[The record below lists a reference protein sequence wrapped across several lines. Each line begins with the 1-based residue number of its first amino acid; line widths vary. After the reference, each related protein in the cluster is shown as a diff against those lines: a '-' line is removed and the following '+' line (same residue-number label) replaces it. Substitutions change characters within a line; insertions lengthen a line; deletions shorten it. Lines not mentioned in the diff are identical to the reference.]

1 MTLTLGMRDRERST
15 VTAPVTRL
23 PRPLIKLLIA
33 VKRAG
38 LRVIRAGLVRY
49 VRAAPPPGDGAA
61 QDPVKV
67 YIFLVSAWGMGGT
80 IRAAIN
86 LAGYLADRYE
96 VEIVSTYRRSD
107 EPYFAFDPRVKLVA
121 LDDQRAG
128 AVPRLQRPLR
138 AVLRRFSSAI
148 YHPADIRK
156 HNHNLWTDLQLVRH
170 MRRAEGIAIA
180 SRPGHIIQL
189 ADLAL
194 PGVITVGLEQM
205 NLHSHAKNLRRA
217 MIRRYREL
225 DALAV
230 LTDQDREAY
239 ERALNGSAPPMWR
252 LPNTV
257 RAIEPPR
264 ADLSAK
270 RIFAAGRYT
279 PQKGYDFLI
288 HAFAPVARKH
298 PDWELKIFGRGQT
311 KSRLQARIDQE
322 GIGEQATLAGPT
334 DDVPGEM
341 AQASIY
347 VLSSRFEGFPLVLVE
362 AMSKGM
368 ACVAFDCPTGPADIV
383 DDHRNGLL
391 VPAKDVEGLTAA
403 LLEMVED
410 EELRRRCGDAAI
422 ETARDYT
429 MATIGPRWEEM
440 LQALL
445 REHAGH
451 AG

>member
-1 MTLTLGMRDRERST
+1 M
-15 VTAPVTRL
+15 TRL

-38 LRVIRAGLVRY
+38 LRVIRAGLLRY
-49 VRAAPPPGDGAA
+49 VRAAPAPGGRAEGDR
-61 QDPVKV
+61 VKV
-67 YIFLVSAWGMGGT
+67 FIFLVSAWGMGGT

-86 LAGYLADRYE
+86 LAGYLADRYD
-96 VEIVSTYRRSD
+96 VEIISTYQRNE
-107 EPYFAFDPRVKLVA
+107 EPYFAFDPRVKVVA
-121 LDDQRAG
+121 LDDQRKG
-128 AVPRLQRPLR
+128 VRQPPLR
-138 AVLRRFSSAI
+138 KLLNRFSSAL

-156 HNHNLWTDLQLVRH
+156 HNHTLWTDLQLVRH
-170 MRRAEGIAIA
+170 LRRAEGIAIA
-180 SRPGHIIQL
+180 SRPGHIMQL
-189 ADLAL
+189 TDLAL
-194 PGVITVGLEQM
+194 PGLITVGLEQM
-205 NLHSHAKNLRRA
+205 NLGSHAKNLRKA
-217 MIRRYREL
+217 MIRRYGKL
-225 DALAV
+225 DGLAV
-230 LTDQDREAY
+230 LTDQDRAAY
-239 ERALNGSAPPMWR
+239 QQALNGSAPPMWR

-279 PQKGYDFLI
+279 PQKGYDYLI

-298 PDWELKIFGRGQT
+298 PDWELKICGNGHTT
-311 KSRLQARIDQE
+311 KRLQARIEQE
-322 GIGEQATLAGPT
+322 GIGDQATLAGPT

-341 AQASIY
+341 ARASIY
-347 VLSSRFEGFPLVLVE
+347 ALSSRFEGFPLVLVE

-368 ACVAFDCPTGPADIV
+368 ACVAFDCPTGPADII

-403 LLEMVED
+403 LMEMIED

-422 ETARDYT
+422 ETARNYT
-429 MATIGPRWEEM
+429 MEAIGPRWEEM

-445 REHAGH
+445 QQRDARP
-451 AG
+451 